1 MGEAEMEVMH
11 VQAKERQGR
20 LAATG
25 SRGEGGRVLLRAF
38 GETVARP
45 TPGVQTRP
53 QTPERLI
60 FSYVNHGVRGCGHSS
75 HGH

>member
-1 MGEAEMEVMH
+1 MEVMH

-45 TPGVQTRP
+45 TPGVQTQPPDRG
-53 QTPERLI
+53 RLT